1 MYHASHVNDLGITKR
16 IVEERK
22 RIVEKV
28 TLNSRE
34 LFIKAFAT
42 KPFNYTSATY
52 ICPPKST
59 DFSVNI

>member
-1 MYHASHVNDLGITKR
+1 LGITKR

-28 TLNSRE
+28 TINSRE

-42 KPFNYTSATY
+42 KPFNYISATY